1 MSTPWD
7 PFGDFPDISGFETDG
22 PFIRD
27 ARASNDAA
35 DEQESPPVVQQTT
48 SNQSGNRQFVPY
60 QPQFTRQADTSQ
72 QPKKRG
78 FLSKFIVL
86 ASFVIVIA
94 NVPNAVRVISSLPRR
109 DATTQQERVMTSRQ
123 VSGFDAQQ
131 ELEAMQQELNKLQY
145 ENKQLKEQVAALQG
159 ETPDAGGTGSF
170 DDRVA
175 AFNNAEPVWEQRTY
189 QWRSFVDGETY
200 QISVTLDKNLYT
212 YYLGLG
218 RYYFTDDGDNG
229 VLNYVYDDM
238 NQAMLDGFIDQFR
251 LLQDA
256 YGWSDSQFI
265 REIIG
270 CIQAIPYALDEDTT
284 GYEEYPRYPIETLW
298 LNTGDCEDTSFL
310 LAACLH
316 RLGYDC
322 ALIKF
327 PSHVGVGIRQD
338 HAPTGT
344 YFEMEGHDYY
354 YIETTNSGFDIGEL
368 PDEIRDAVVSYAV
381 IV

>member
-200 QISVTLDKNLYT
+200 QISVTLD
-212 YYLGLG
+212 
-218 RYYFTDDGDNG
+218 
-229 VLNYVYDDM
+229 
-238 NQAMLDGFIDQFR
+238 
-251 LLQDA
+251 
-256 YGWSDSQFI
+256 
-265 REIIG
+265 
-270 CIQAIPYALDEDTT
+270 
-284 GYEEYPRYPIETLW
+284 
-298 LNTGDCEDTSFL
+298 
-310 LAACLH
+310 
-316 RLGYDC
+316 
-322 ALIKF
+322 
-327 PSHVGVGIRQD
+327 
-338 HAPTGT
+338 
-344 YFEMEGHDYY
+344 
-354 YIETTNSGFDIGEL
+354 
-368 PDEIRDAVVSYAV
+368 
-381 IV
+381 